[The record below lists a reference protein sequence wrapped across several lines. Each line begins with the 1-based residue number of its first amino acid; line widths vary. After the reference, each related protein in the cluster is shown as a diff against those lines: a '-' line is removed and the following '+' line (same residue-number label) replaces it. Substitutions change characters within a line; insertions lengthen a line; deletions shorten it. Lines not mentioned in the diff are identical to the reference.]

1 QPCVEW
7 VRGPGPSM
15 ECLRGVLHVDARK
28 LLLEEFER
36 ILTQTR
42 RDFLSEYLHA
52 LAREL
57 GGHVT
62 DMELNQQISDFRL
75 FDEFPD
81 APINRLGTADDN
93 RLRGVQ

>member
-1 QPCVEW
+1 
-7 VRGPGPSM
+7 M
-15 ECLRGVLHVDARK
+15 KCLRGVLHVDARK

-36 ILTQTR
+36 ILAQTR

-52 LAREL
+52 LAREF

-75 FDEFPD
+75 FDEIPD

-93 RLRGVQ
+93 RLRGVKLLPIFDVA